1 MTVSGGDGAAAKPRR
16 ARRKLETEASRE
28 PGRSTY
34 RSITET
40 AEGGLEIE
48 GQSLW
53 FTDDHDGEYE
63 FARSITPADVALLRV
78 ALGIAGDADLID
90 SLVER
95 FGPLVGLTDRLEQ
108 AIQDNKIASSFWNY
122 F

>member
-1 MTVSGGDGAAAKPRR
+1 MTSSGGDGAAAKPRR

-53 FTDDHDGEYE
+53 SDGDDDGEYE
-63 FARSITPADVALLRV
+63 FARSIAPADVALLRV
-78 ALGIAGDADLID
+78 ALGIAERGDLID

>member
-1 MTVSGGDGAAAKPRR
+1 VTVSGNDGAAAKPKR
-16 ARRKLETEASRE
+16 ARRKLETEASSE
-28 PGRSTY
+28 SGYSTY

-53 FTDDHDGEYE
+53 PAGDEDGEYE
-63 FARSITPADVALLRV
+63 FARSIAPADVALLRV
-78 ALGIAGDADLID
+78 ALGITADVDLIA
-90 SLVER
+90 SLVEL

-108 AIQDNKIASSFWNY
+108 VIQDNKIASSFWSS
-122 F
+122 

>member
-1 MTVSGGDGAAAKPRR
+1 MTVSGNDGAAAKPRR
-16 ARRKLETEASRE
+16 ARRKLETEASSE
-28 PGRSTY
+28 SGRSTY

-40 AEGGLEIE
+40 TEGGLEIE

-63 FARSITPADVALLRV
+63 FARSIAPVDVALLRV

-90 SLVER
+90 SLVEL
-95 FGPLVGLTDRLEQ
+95 FGPLVGLTNRLEQ
-108 AIQDNKIASSFWNY
+108 AIEDNKIASSFWGS
-122 F
+122 